1 MSWAVRLENV
11 GRRYRA
17 GGPWVVRGV
26 DLEIGAGTL
35 VRVAGGNGGGKS
47 TLLRLIAG
55 IDAPSAGRVRGR
67 PPARGYVP
75 ERFPASLPLT
85 ALDYLTHLGRIRGLR
100 TREAARQGARWLE
113 RFGADGYAD
122 TRMREL
128 SKGSSQ
134 KVAVAQALL
143 GPPGLLVLDEAWT
156 GLDRPARAVLD
167 DVVRERTAAGGA
179 VVFVDHDPSRLA
191 DSCTTVLRVTPPD
204 STAPA
209 GSAGS
214 AVPSG
219 PAVASGAAVP
229 SGSAGSATSAGASM
243 SPGAATSAEASM
255 SAGSAAPAGS
265 ADPAGLTVPV
275 ASAGPAVPPAPDAPA
290 GAAAPAGAPASAG
303 PVGGGV
309 RQGGLTRIEALGAPG
324 ARVPAGLPQD
334 VRWRLTPGGDLF
346 LTVPHARSDEVLRV
360 LLDAG
365 PPESGWHI
373 RAVREEGETR

>member
-26 DLEIGAGTL
+26 DLEIRAGTL

-55 IDAPSAGRVRGR
+55 VDTPSAGRVRGR

-113 RFGADGYAD
+113 RFGADAYAG

-143 GPPGLLVLDEAWT
+143 GLPGLLVLDEAWT

-191 DSCTTVLRVTPPD
+191 DACTTVLRVTPPD

-209 GSAGS
+209 VSAGPAVLSGS
-214 AVPSG
+214 AVSSG
-219 PAVASGAAVP
+219 P
-229 SGSAGSATSAGASM
+229 AGSATSAGASL
-243 SPGAATSAEASM
+243 SFGAATPAEASAP
-255 SAGSAAPAGS
+255 AGSVAPAGS
-265 ADPAGLTVPV
+265 AGPAGLAVPV

-290 GAAAPAGAPASAG
+290 GAPAS
-303 PVGGGV
+303 
-309 RQGGLTRIEALGAPG
+309 
-324 ARVPAGLPQD
+324 
-334 VRWRLTPGGDLF
+334 
-346 LTVPHARSDEVLRV
+346 
-360 LLDAG
+360 
-365 PPESGWHI
+365 
-373 RAVREEGETR
+373 

>member
-17 GGPWVVRGV
+17 GGPWAVRGV
-26 DLEIGAGTL
+26 DLEIRAGTL

-55 IDAPSAGRVRGR
+55 VDAPSAGRVRGR

-100 TREAARQGARWLE
+100 PREAARQGARWLE

-191 DSCTTVLRVTPPD
+191 DACTTVLRVTPPD

-209 GSAGS
+209 VPAG
-214 AVPSG
+214 P
-219 PAVASGAAVP
+219 PVP
-229 SGSAGSATSAGASM
+229 SGSAGSATSVGASM
-243 SPGAATSAEASM
+243 SFGAATPAEASTP
-255 SAGSAAPAGS
+255 AGSVAPAGA
-265 ADPAGLTVPV
+265 ADPAGIAVPV
-275 ASAGPAVPPAPDAPA
+275 ASAGPAAPPAPDASA
-290 GAAAPAGAPASAG
+290 GAAG
-303 PVGGGV
+303 PVGGPPGRSVGV
-309 RQGGLTRIEALGAPG
+309 CGR
-324 ARVPAGLPQD
+324 AG
-334 VRWRLTPGGDLF
+334 
-346 LTVPHARSDEVLRV
+346 
-360 LLDAG
+360 
-365 PPESGWHI
+365 
-373 RAVREEGETR
+373 